1 MGELIKERFKYMYL
15 KVINIENYII
25 FSAFTEWKLV
35 NKKTGKMDQ

>member
-1 MGELIKERFKYMYL
+1 MGELIKERFKYS